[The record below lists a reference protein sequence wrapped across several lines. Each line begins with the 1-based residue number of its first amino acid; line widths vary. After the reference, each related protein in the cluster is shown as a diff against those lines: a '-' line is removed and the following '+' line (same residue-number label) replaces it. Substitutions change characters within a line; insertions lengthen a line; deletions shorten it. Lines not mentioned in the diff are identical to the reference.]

1 MPNYSNGK
9 IYKLVCDDP
18 DLIYYGST
26 TIKLSQ
32 RMAHHRCDKNACV
45 SKKLFDVGNVK
56 IILVENY
63 PCNSKE
69 ELNKKERDY
78 IDNNNCINKCKPIR
92 YENETKQYIKE
103 YVKNNKVKITDYQKK
118 YYEDNKE
125 TIKNTSREREQRQDV
140 KEYRKQYYK
149 EKITCECGAI
159 VRKGDISTHKKTIKH
174 QKFINNNQIQ
184 PAEDC

>member
-1 MPNYSNGK
+1 MPNYQNSK

-26 TIKLSQ
+26 TVRLSQ
-32 RMAHHRCDKNACV
+32 RITGHRENRNACL

-63 PCNSKE
+63 PCNNKE
-69 ELNKKERDY
+69 ELNKKEREY

-92 YENETKQYIKE
+92 YENESKQYMKE
-103 YVKNNKVKITDYQKK
+103 YAEKNKVKLTEYQKK
-118 YYEDNKE
+118 YYQDNKE
-125 TIKNTSREREQRQDV
+125 TIKNRTREYDKKRQQTEEY
-140 KEYRKQYYK
+140 KQYRKEHYK

-159 VRKGDISTHKKTIKH
+159 VRKGDISRHRKTNKH
-174 QKFINNNQIQ
+174 QSFYK
-184 PAEDC
+184 